1 MGPSIPSAA
10 WRGNMKE
17 EEGGGGGCGG
27 EYVLAWQPMIDP
39 LTFIW
44 AYTIPEHKINSSQEK

>member
-1 MGPSIPSAA
+1 MGPSIPGAA

-17 EEGGGGGCGG
+17 EEGGGGGGG

>member
-1 MGPSIPSAA
+1 MGAFNSRCSL
-10 WRGNMKE
+10 
-17 EEGGGGGCGG
+17 EGECGAEGWGGDG

-44 AYTIPEHKINSSQEK
+44 AYTIPEHKINSSEEK